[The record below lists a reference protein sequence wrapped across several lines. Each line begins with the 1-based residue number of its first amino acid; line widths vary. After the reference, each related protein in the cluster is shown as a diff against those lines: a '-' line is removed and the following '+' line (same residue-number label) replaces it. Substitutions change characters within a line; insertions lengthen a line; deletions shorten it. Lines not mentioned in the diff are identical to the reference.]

1 MRDNKV
7 IWLLLL
13 ATWWMLICEMVST
26 SNHAARHEVRINQLS
41 TEHSR
46 LVEQFHG
53 EVERREQIEAELAFT
68 RKQCGDLRKEL
79 DTLNGKLLL
88 LIVN

>member
-7 IWLLLL
+7 IWF
-13 ATWWMLICEMVST
+13 AFVVTWWILICEMIST
-26 SNHAARHEVRINQLS
+26 TNHTARHEVRIIQLS

-53 EVERREQIEAELAFT
+53 EVERREQIEAELAFI
-68 RKQCGDLRKEL
+68 RKQYGDLRKEL